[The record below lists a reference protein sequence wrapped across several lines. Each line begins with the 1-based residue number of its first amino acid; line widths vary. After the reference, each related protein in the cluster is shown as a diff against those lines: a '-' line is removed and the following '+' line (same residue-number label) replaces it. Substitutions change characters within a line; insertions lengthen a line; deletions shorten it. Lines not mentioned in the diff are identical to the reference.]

1 MDIRFSFVLDTDVPT
16 GPEYYGSYM
25 NGYITGNLN
34 IYIDEKLFFE
44 EPFTN
49 LAELGWKLG
58 KLLQK
63 IRSGVRENMD
73 FDTIDHDEAIINF
86 LYEGEDNWR
95 IYSIWQEF
103 ETDKYISTTVLVEA
117 VTHYLHELNKELHSI
132 DYFVTLDKYL

>member
-1 MDIRFSFVLDTDVPT
+1 
-16 GPEYYGSYM
+16 
-25 NGYITGNLN
+25 
-34 IYIDEKLFFE
+34 
-44 EPFTN
+44 
-49 LAELGWKLG
+49 
-58 KLLQK
+58 
-63 IRSGVRENMD
+63 MD